1 VARGA
6 KLDLTVTLAD
16 PAKRGGAFTGSQGL
30 HLRTLNE
37 IVAIS
42 PILPAPRDAPPTGL
56 LAGAIVRTQR
66 SGTALALPAR
76 L

>member
-16 PAKRGGAFTGSQGL
+16 PGKRGGAFTGSQGP
-30 HLRTLNE
+30 HLQTLNE

-42 PILPAPRDAPPTGL
+42 PILPAPRDVPPTGSWQALSYELSVQGSHSRFL
-56 LAGAIVRTQR
+56 LH
-66 SGTALALPAR
+66 L
-76 L
+76 

>member
-30 HLRTLNE
+30 HF
-37 IVAIS
+37 
-42 PILPAPRDAPPTGL
+42 
-56 LAGAIVRTQR
+56 
-66 SGTALALPAR
+66 
-76 L
+76 